1 MFRTLGLRHLCVVN
15 RRHQVLGIVTR
26 ADLVAAHSQH
36 TSGEGEIP
44 IARGERK
51 KYFKAGDSI
60 DECEDSS
67 VDEDSSMFR
76 DVFDNDSRST
86 SLSYSDDVYDN
97 SSSGIELSVR

>member
-36 TSGEGEIP
+36 REIP
-44 IARGERK
+44 IAKGERK

-76 DVFDNDSRST
+76 DVFDNDSNSN
-86 SLSYSDDVYDN
+86 SHSYSDDMYDN
-97 SSSGIELSVR
+97 SSSGIELSMR